1 MKITLADIAARVA
14 GEVLGD
20 PTIEIQGATGVEVA
34 GPTEITF
41 AVPPH
46 LEKAATSAAGAVLVP
61 SEVTEFA
68 KPAIRVDNPRVA
80 FVDLLTLFQPPVL
93 VRREVHPTAVIGE
106 DVCLGENVAIMPY
119 AVIAPGAVIGDN
131 TILYPHTYVG
141 RDTRIGADCI
151 LYPSATVMD
160 RCVVGDRVIIHS
172 GAVIGSDGF
181 GFVTHG
187 GEHRKVPQLGNV
199 ILEDDVE
206 VGANTGI
213 DRATTTSTIVGK
225 GTKIDNLVHLAHNVE
240 VGQHCF
246 FVAQTGIAG
255 STKIGNYCTF
265 AGQTGST
272 GHIKVGDGCVFTARS
287 GLISDIPA
295 GSVCGG
301 FPARPHKEW
310 LRQEAAAAK
319 LPDLVKK
326 IRELEKRLAQ
336 LEQE

>member
-1 MKITLADIAARVA
+1 MKLAEIADRIGGHVIGDA
-14 GEVLGD
+14 EVV
-20 PTIEIQGATGVEVA
+20 IHGATGVEIA

-46 LEKAATSAAGAVLVP
+46 LEKAAASKAGAVLVP
-61 SEVTEFA
+61 LEVQEFT
-68 KPAIRVDNPRVA
+68 KPAIRVENPRVA
-80 FVDLLTLFQPPVL
+80 FVELLALFQPPST
-93 VRREVHPTAVIGE
+93 VRREIHPTAV
-106 DVCLGENVAIMPY
+106 LGAEVELGQNVAIMPY
-119 AVIAPGAVIGDN
+119 AVIEDGAVIGDN

-141 RDTRIGADCI
+141 RGARLGSDCI

-160 RCVVGDRVIIHS
+160 ACQVGNRVILHS

-181 GFVTHG
+181 GYVTHG
-187 GEHRKVPQLGNV
+187 GEHRKVPQLGIV
-199 ILEDDVE
+199 VLEDDVE
-206 VGANTGI
+206 VGVNSAI
-213 DRATTTSTIVGK
+213 DRATTTQTRVGK

-255 STKIGNYCTF
+255 STKIGSHCTF
-265 AGQTGST
+265 AGQTGCS
-272 GHIKVGDGCVFTARS
+272 GHLNIGDGSIFTARS
-287 GLISDIPA
+287 APIGDMPGGA
-295 GSVCGG
+295 VYGG

-326 IRELEKRLAQ
+326 IRELEKRLAR
-336 LEQE
+336 LEG